1 MGSSGYLKFKLGAA
15 HVDPKEDLSS
25 ITKMSLTNSIII
37 LLGKNEIFSIFIAH
51 LNCLLYKG
59 DQNW

>member
-1 MGSSGYLKFKLGAA
+1 MN
-15 HVDPKEDLSS
+15 VDPKEDLSS

-59 DQNW
+59 DQN